1 MGDKSPDHKLQERII
16 TDMPLF
22 DDEFIAALMERID
35 MLKIGLANNGIVII
49 VIAGLITLAVI
60 VQQIILSVI
69 HGFV

>member
-1 MGDKSPDHKLQERII
+1 MGDKAPDHKLQDRII
-16 TDMPLF
+16 TDKPVF

>member
-1 MGDKSPDHKLQERII
+1 MGDMPPDHKLQDRII
-16 TDMPLF
+16 TDKPVF
-22 DDEFIAALMERID
+22 DDEFIVALIERIT
-35 MLKIGLANNGIVII
+35 MLKQGISNNGIVII

>member
-1 MGDKSPDHKLQERII
+1 MGDMPPDHKLQDRII
-16 TDMPLF
+16 TDKQVF
-22 DDEFIAALMERID
+22 DDEFIVALIERIT
-35 MLKIGLANNGIVII
+35 MLKQGISNNGIVII